1 MKILVTGSN
10 GNIGA
15 HIVRELLRQTQGHE
29 IIGYGRQPVS
39 IHPSSVRYIRGD
51 RSDTKQFIEVMKQ
64 LRPDIVFE
72 MTSFT
77 PQHAKAGLEA
87 FAGVKQLIVASTV
100 CTYGKDFT
108 RYPLEESD
116 PYSPWTD
123 YGIQKQKAD
132 EAYLEAWKKDGF
144 PVTIMKPC
152 TSFSGMSGVLR
163 SFATEHTWIDR
174 VLKDKPILI
183 CADGNI
189 LHQYMHTKDTA
200 NAFVSVMDNAACLGQ
215 IYNIAPDGYTTWRQF
230 HQAAMDVLGHQVEL
244 IPLSLTHM
252 MSIDPDR
259 FVLAYEIFGQH
270 TYVSNQKLKRHVPN
284 WRPEIS
290 LEDSLEMSFRGM
302 KERGTIPD
310 SSSSTW
316 EDDIIAKVLAFR
328 ESFRR

>member
-132 EAYLEAWKKDGF
+132 EAYLEAWKKYGF

-174 VLKDKPILI
+174 VL
-183 CADGNI
+183 
-189 LHQYMHTKDTA
+189 
-200 NAFVSVMDNAACLGQ
+200 
-215 IYNIAPDGYTTWRQF
+215 
-230 HQAAMDVLGHQVEL
+230 
-244 IPLSLTHM
+244 
-252 MSIDPDR
+252 
-259 FVLAYEIFGQH
+259 
-270 TYVSNQKLKRHVPN
+270 
-284 WRPEIS
+284 
-290 LEDSLEMSFRGM
+290 
-302 KERGTIPD
+302 
-310 SSSSTW
+310 
-316 EDDIIAKVLAFR
+316 
-328 ESFRR
+328 